1 MMSAGFMATLI
12 AVNLKALVE
21 FPYLMSIFATK
32 VTGEKMK
39 IQLPPPE
46 EAQPVIA
53 TVGNKETGFVAG
65 DHPLA
70 HKYNHL
76 CK

>member
-12 AVNLKALVE
+12 AVDLKALVE
-21 FPYLMSIFATK
+21 FPYLMGIFATE
-32 VTGEKMK
+32 VTGEEMK

-53 TVGNKETGFVAG
+53 TVGNEETGFIAG

-70 HKYNHL
+70 YKYHHF
-76 CK
+76 C